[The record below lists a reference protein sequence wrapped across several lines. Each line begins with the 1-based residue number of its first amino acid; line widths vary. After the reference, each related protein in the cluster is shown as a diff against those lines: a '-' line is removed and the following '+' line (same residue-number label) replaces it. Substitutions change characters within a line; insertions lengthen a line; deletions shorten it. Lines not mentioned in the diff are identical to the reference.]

1 MTGLQKSEV
10 MKVLIAQKAFARKKK
25 PSEDSSAKNRP
36 EVDKL
41 NINNGV
47 QQMIWILVSG
57 MTTP

>member
-10 MKVLIAQKAFARKKK
+10 MKVDCPKNLCRKKK
-25 PSEDSSAKNRP
+25 KKTSEDSSTKNRP
-36 EVDKL
+36 EVEY
-41 NINNGV
+41 INGV